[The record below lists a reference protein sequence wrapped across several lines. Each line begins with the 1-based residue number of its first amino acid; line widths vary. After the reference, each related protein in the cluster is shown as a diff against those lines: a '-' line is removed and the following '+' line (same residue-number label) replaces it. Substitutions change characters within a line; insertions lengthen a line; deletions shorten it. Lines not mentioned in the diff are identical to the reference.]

1 MGSHSAGGRHS
12 SHSEPPRRPF
22 LGVISAV
29 GLLLIGILIG
39 GIWAY
44 SDSQDDVAIAT
55 VNQEQGL
62 NLNELCSAINA
73 DTISKFRESG
83 VIVVEVPPEFDDN
96 ALIAEL
102 TRRQLKCSGETV
114 SGAEANQRVCNNL
127 NPTALRELATLVGV
141 EETEVA
147 KIGQENTDIAR
158 DVFNC
163 DEVTPSTST
172 TAEETTT
179 TTTAPRTSDND
190 IPADPDFT
198 PENEQF
204 DNPDTSTV
212 NPK

>member
-1 MGSHSAGGRHS
+1 LGSHSAGGRHS
-12 SHSEPPRRPF
+12 SHAESPRRPYARVF
-22 LGVISAV
+22 TSL
-29 GLLLIGILIG
+29 GLLLVGILIG

-44 SDSQDDVAIAT
+44 TDNQDDVAIAT
-55 VNQEQGL
+55 VEQQQGL

-73 DTISKFRESG
+73 DTIAKFRESG

-96 ALIAEL
+96 TLIAEL

-114 SGAEANQRVCNNL
+114 SGEEANRRVCNNL

-147 KIGQENTDIAR
+147 KIGQDNTDIAR

-179 TTTAPRTSDND
+179 TTTTRQDD
-190 IPADPDFT
+190 VPADPDFT

-204 DNPDTSTV
+204 NTPDTSSV
-212 NPK
+212 IPK